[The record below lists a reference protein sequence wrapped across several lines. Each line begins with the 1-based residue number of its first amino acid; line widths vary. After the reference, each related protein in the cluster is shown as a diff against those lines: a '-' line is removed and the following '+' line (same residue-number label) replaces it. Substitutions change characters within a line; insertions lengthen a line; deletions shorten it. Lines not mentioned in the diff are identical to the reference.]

1 MHDTRPFKAPRRVD
15 ASRSLFPVFTC
26 ISHYARTHA
35 RPRPRPHGT
44 GPALIPIRNTAP
56 ATAATNAEHTC
67 LPAYVP
73 SPAGPEVRFD
83 ICAAPP
89 ARLPPTPRDS
99 PLRPA
104 LTSPG
109 RPSTTKH
116 TTTHF
121 LDLSV
126 RLGRAA
132 CMHTCLHACAAPRA
146 GRKRRI
152 TPARVRN
159 GGGRKARDDEMG
171 TRAFAH
177 AEQTNRRQRREAT
190 MRLLVYSTPC
200 ALMYVL
206 YVVWETESFFSSLP
220 FLSCCPALPARSGS
234 ETGCCCCC
242 GGGGFL
248 RPTYIRRMANEHMH
262 KHKHRTD
269 TAPDLLD
276 SATRT

>member
-1 MHDTRPFKAPRRVD
+1 MCPHRPD
-15 ASRSLFPVFTC
+15 LRSGLT
-26 ISHYARTHA
+26 
-35 RPRPRPHGT
+35 
-44 GPALIPIRNTAP
+44 PALR
-56 ATAATNAEHTC
+56 
-67 LPAYVP
+67 
-73 SPAGPEVRFD
+73 
-83 ICAAPP
+83 
-89 ARLPPTPRDS
+89 RLRACPPTPRDP

-146 GRKRRI
+146 GRNRRI

-159 GGGRKARDDEMG
+159 GGGRKARDDEME

-200 ALMYVL
+200 AAMYVL

-220 FLSCCPALPARSGS
+220 FLSCCPALPTRSGS

-242 GGGGFL
+242 YGGGGRFL
-248 RPTYIRRMANEHMH
+248 GYVAWQTSS
-262 KHKHRTD
+262 KHTHEHRTD
-269 TAPDLLD
+269 TAPDPLD
-276 SATRT
+276 SAART

>member
-1 MHDTRPFKAPRRVD
+1 MQNIPACQPTCPHRPDLR
-15 ASRSLFPVFTC
+15 LGLT
-26 ISHYARTHA
+26 
-35 RPRPRPHGT
+35 
-44 GPALIPIRNTAP
+44 PALRR
-56 ATAATNAEHTC
+56 
-67 LPAYVP
+67 LRAYPP
-73 SPAGPEVRFD
+73 SP
-83 ICAAPP
+83 
-89 ARLPPTPRDS
+89 RDL

-121 LDLSV
+121 LDLPV

-159 GGGRKARDDEMG
+159 GGGRKARDDEME

-200 ALMYVL
+200 APMYVCL
-206 YVVWETESFFSSLP
+206 VCSLGRKASFLP
-220 FLSCCPALPARSGS
+220 SLSCRVALP
-234 ETGCCCCC
+234 C
-242 GGGGFL
+242 L
-248 RPTYIRRMANEHMH
+248 
-262 KHKHRTD
+262 
-269 TAPDLLD
+269 PDPV
-276 SATRT
+276 

>member
-1 MHDTRPFKAPRRVD
+1 MHLAPSSPSSP
-15 ASRSLFPVFTC
+15 ASRT
-26 ISHYARTHA
+26 THA
-35 RPRPRPHGT
+35 RTTTATTTWHGSRADPDPQHSPT
-44 GPALIPIRNTAP
+44 P

-83 ICAAPP
+83 ACAAPP

-121 LDLSV
+121 LDVSV

-159 GGGRKARDDEMG
+159 GGGRKARDDEME

-200 ALMYVL
+200 APMYVCL
-206 YVVWETESFFSSLP
+206 VCSLGRKASFLP
-220 FLSCCPALPARSGS
+220 SLSCRVALP
-234 ETGCCCCC
+234 C
-242 GGGGFL
+242 L
-248 RPTYIRRMANEHMH
+248 
-262 KHKHRTD
+262 
-269 TAPDLLD
+269 PDPV
-276 SATRT
+276 